1 MMKAFGVI
9 LGGVIVFVAVSALV
23 TTQITGTDTGSVL
36 LKSLL
41 GLIVAAGVLFS
52 AFKLLTS
59 SGD

>member
-52 AFKLLTS
+52 AFKLLT
-59 SGD
+59 GGGQ

>member
-59 SGD
+59 SS